1 VHKQRLKG
9 SRSFKISFCSNDLLG
24 FLNKAEKKGNSLSV
38 SDGAEPE
45 AVKQAFIEEV
55 KE

>member
-1 VHKQRLKG
+1 MHKQRLKG
-9 SRSFKISFCSNDLLG
+9 ICSFNICFGSNDVPG

-45 AVKQAFIEEV
+45 AVRQAFIEEV

>member
-1 VHKQRLKG
+1 LFLQNIFSL
-9 SRSFKISFCSNDLLG
+9 SNNVVG